1 MPGTRVMVNW
11 FEYELAG
18 KRQSK
23 IGSDRPEA
31 LVCVKDA
38 CQPDML
44 ERQKSQRFLTT
55 VLWGRDILTR
65 FID

>member
-1 MPGTRVMVNW
+1 MVNW

-18 KRQSK
+18 KRYSK
-23 IGSDRPEA
+23 IGSDRPDA

-38 CQPDML
+38 GQPDML
-44 ERQKSQRFLTT
+44 ERQKSQRVLTT
-55 VLWGRDILTR
+55 VLWRHGILTR

>member
-1 MPGTRVMVNW
+1 MVNW

-18 KRQSK
+18 KRYSK

-31 LVCVKDA
+31 LVCVKDIG
-38 CQPDML
+38 QPDML
-44 ERQKSQRFLTT
+44 ERQKSKRFLTT
-55 VLWGRDILTR
+55 VLWRHGILTR